1 MTIQHS
7 LVQVSRFGA
16 LYDLNL
22 VVQVSSLRLYADDTT
37 TYASDTN
44 TSALELS
51 LNQDLHELSSWFSSD
66 YLSVN
71 HSKTQAMILGNSSQ
85 ELVLHQWRL
94 HYRDNQLSEDSW
106 YSVMLTISG
115 LLRTTFQLF

>member
-1 MTIQHS
+1 MLPHVTNYLTSVTIQHS

-51 LNQDLHELSSWFSSD
+51 LNQDLHKLSSWFSSD
-66 YLSVN
+66 YLSIN

-85 ELVLHQWRL
+85 ELVLHIG
-94 HYRDNQLSEDSW
+94 DS
-106 YSVMLTISG
+106 TIVITNYLKILGIQSC
-115 LLRTTFQLF
+115 